1 MLFLTGALTSKSYA
15 FTSRPWEL
23 RSAQSLDV
31 LDGIGSNIRIDFKES
46 EILRILPRK
55 NTDINESW
63 ISDKIRFF
71 YDGLRRQRLLTPL
84 SKQEGRLLGLKWKM
98 MGLKLSSI
106 LKVYSFEF
114 GPSKIGIFVGSS
126 VDTESLY
133 SLKDLAL
140 NYGFSNLGFE
150 KSLKVNF
157 DNPRNY
163 KFQSLIKNF
172 EKVDFCLLL
181 GTNPRFEAST
191 LNLRLRKIYTR
202 DRRRLSFASLGGN
215 FLSTFPVN
223 FLGLTPSTLV
233 QISEGKHSLCK
244 TLVRAKTPAILYAS
258 SILERFDSLG
268 FQNILSSLTNSLDIL
283 FEKTLHV
290 NLLHNDANSVG
301 ALELG
306 LQPLKK
312 DSVGDLKLIYAVGL
326 NQKQSY
332 KELKKM
338 SDSMVIF
345 QNSIGDQQTN
355 IADIVLPSTTF
366 VEESGIYYNTEGRA
380 QKTQR
385 VLIGPNLA
393 KENWKISRF
402 LFELL
407 DKTAS
412 YTEGLHLSEL
422 LGRVLPSS
430 FLLNFWFLDNSR
442 NYIEVKVNLEVVV
455 FSYLKFPI
463 GDVFMTHNFCRTS
476 KTMAKASKFLRLGLT
491 NYKAFA

>member
-31 LDGIGSNIRIDFKES
+31 LDGLGSNIRIDFKES
-46 EILRILPRK
+46 EIVRILPRK
-55 NTDINESW
+55 NSDINESW

-71 YDGLRRQRLLTPL
+71 YDGLRRQRVLTPL
-84 SKQEGRLLGLKWKM
+84 SKQEGRLLSLKWKI
-98 MGLKLSSI
+98 MGQKLSSL

-150 KSLKVNF
+150 KSLKINF
-157 DNPRNY
+157 DNPKNY
-163 KFQSLIKNF
+163 KFHFLIKNF
-172 EKVDFCLLL
+172 EKVDSCLLL

-191 LNLRLRKIYTR
+191 LNLRLRKIYKKGG
-202 DRRRLSFASLGGN
+202 LNFASLGGN
-215 FLSTFPVN
+215 FPSTFPIN
-223 FLGLTPSTLV
+223 FLGLTPLTLM
-233 QISEGKHSLCK
+233 QISEGKHPLCK
-244 TLVRAKTPAILYAS
+244 TLVKAKTPAILYGS

-268 FQNILSSLTNSLDIL
+268 FQNILNSLTHSLDIL
-283 FEKTLHV
+283 FEKILHV
-290 NLLHNDANSVG
+290 NVLHNDANSVG

-312 DSVGDLKLIYAVGL
+312 DYVGDLKLIYAVGL

-338 SDSMVIF
+338 SDSIVIF
-345 QNSIGDQQTN
+345 QNSTGDQHTN
-355 IADIVLPSTTF
+355 IADIVLPSTNF
-366 VEESGIYYNTEGRA
+366 VEASGIYYNTEGRA

-393 KENWKISRF
+393 KEDWKISRF

-422 LGRVLPSS
+422 MARVLPSS
-430 FLLNFWFLDNSR
+430 FLLNFWFFDNSK
-442 NYIEVKVNLEVVV
+442 NYIDVKVNLEVVV
-455 FSYLKFPI
+455 SSYLKFPI
-463 GDVFMTHNFCRTS
+463 EDFFMTHNLCRTS
-476 KTMAKASKFLRLGLT
+476 KTMAKASKFLRMGLT
-491 NYKAFA
+491 NYKAFV